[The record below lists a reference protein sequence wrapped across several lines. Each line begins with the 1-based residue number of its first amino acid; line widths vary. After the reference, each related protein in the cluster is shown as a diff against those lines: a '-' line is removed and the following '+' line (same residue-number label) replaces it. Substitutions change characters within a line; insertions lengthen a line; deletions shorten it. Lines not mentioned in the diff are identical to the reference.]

1 MIPTTERSLR
11 ARIAAYS
18 LHAQRNPRETTKAAR
33 SAFLAKFLAEIPTNL
48 PENERLRRAASAKR
62 AHFSRLALKSVQA
75 RRRRA
80 QRRSRG
86 AS

>member
-18 LHAQRNPRETTKAAR
+18 LHAQRNPLETTKAAR
-33 SAFLAKFLAEIPTNL
+33 SAFLSKFLAEIPADL
-48 PENERLRRAASAKR
+48 PEDERLRRAASARR
-62 AHFSRLALKSVQA
+62 AHFSRMALRSAQA

-80 QRRSRG
+80 KQANQVAR
-86 AS
+86 